1 MTLTI
6 NSNRITYILLL
17 MIVLVT
23 GLVIS
28 GCSST
33 EPTAIVK
40 PTPTRAK
47 PTLTSVVSNVESGML
62 AYNTTCVACH
72 GPNGIGIKDLGK
84 DWTESDFIKNTS
96 DEDLMAFIKAG
107 RPATHEDNTTGVD
120 MPAMGGNTALTDQD
134 LADIIAYARSI
145 NK

>member
-1 MTLTI
+1 MTI
-6 NSNRITYILLL
+6 IIKSNRTTNILPL
-17 MIVLVT
+17 MIVLLA

-28 GCSST
+28 GCGST

-47 PTLTSVVSNVESGML
+47 PTLTSIVSNVESGML

-72 GPNGIGIKDLGK
+72 GPNGIGIEGLGK

-96 DEDLMAFIKAG
+96 DKDLIAFIKEG
-107 RPATHEDNTTGVD
+107 RPATHKDNTTGID
-120 MPAMGGNTALTDQD
+120 MPAMGGNAALTDQD
-134 LADIIAYARSI
+134 LADLVAYARSI

>member
-1 MTLTI
+1 MTI
-6 NSNRITYILLL
+6 IIKSNRTTNILPL
-17 MIVLVT
+17 MIVLLA

-28 GCSST
+28 GCGST

-47 PTLTSVVSNVESGML
+47 PTLTSIVSNVESGML

-72 GPNGIGIKDLGK
+72 GPNGIGIEGLGK

-96 DEDLMAFIKAG
+96 DKDLIAFIKEG
-107 RPATHEDNTTGVD
+107 RPATHKDNTTGID

-134 LADIIAYARSI
+134 LADLVAYARSI

>member
-1 MTLTI
+1 MTI
-6 NSNRITYILLL
+6 IIKSNRTTNILPL
-17 MIVLVT
+17 MIVLLA

-28 GCSST
+28 GCGST

-47 PTLTSVVSNVESGML
+47 PTLTSIVSNVESGML

-72 GPNGIGIKDLGK
+72 GPNGIGIEGLGK

-96 DEDLMAFIKAG
+96 DKDLITFIKEG
-107 RPATHEDNTTGVD
+107 RPATHKDNTTGID
-120 MPAMGGNTALTDQD
+120 MPAMGGNAALTDQD
-134 LADIIAYARSI
+134 LADLVAYARSI